1 MAEPHVSGARLSAF
15 LDDEL
20 GDDDAFV
27 VARHVLGCPGCAGEL
42 DGLRATRD
50 ALRRL
55 PALQAPVLTS
65 GVEARL
71 RWRRQQLARLR
82 SVLLVVVVLPA
93 LVVGSLYL
101 AGGEPP
107 GELVPPT
114 ERFLAEHVARSDGQ
128 QVLAPVLAPAPDPA
142 P

>member
-1 MAEPHVSGARLSAF
+1 MGEPHVAGPRLSAF

-27 VARHVLGCPGCAGEL
+27 VAQHVLGCPTCGAEL
-42 DGLRATRD
+42 DDLRTARD

-55 PALQAPVLTS
+55 PGLQAPVLTS
-65 GVEARL
+65 GVEAHL
-71 RWRRQQLARLR
+71 RWRRRQLARLR
-82 SVLLVVVVLPA
+82 SAALVALLPA
-93 LVVGSLYL
+93 LVVTGLYL
-101 AGGEPP
+101 AGGETP

-128 QVLAPVLAPAPDPA
+128 PVLVPVLAPAPDPA